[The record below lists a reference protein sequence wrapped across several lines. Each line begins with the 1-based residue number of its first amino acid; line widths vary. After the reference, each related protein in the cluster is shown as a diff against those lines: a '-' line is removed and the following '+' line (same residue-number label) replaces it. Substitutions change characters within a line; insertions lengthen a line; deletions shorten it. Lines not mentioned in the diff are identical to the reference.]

1 MRAAVGSVF
10 DMTASRKALAID
22 LGLTAI
28 VLWFTLAQYGSQGFG
43 DLEGVA
49 TDPDGLGFGLVLL
62 SSIPVLWRRRA
73 PWLVFGITIAASLA
87 LVSFG
92 YAVHA
97 PMGPAVGLYT
107 LAARPDRGP
116 VWPPIAIAA
125 VSYAAFMAIENV
137 VLEVNVERY
146 VVTGLLWAAAWPL
159 GDRQRTVRLRAAEQ
173 AERVEREQRLAVA
186 EERTRIARDLHDSAG
201 HAISNILVQAGAAR
215 VLLDRDPERSR
226 EALAAI
232 EQVARETLVDVER
245 IVGLL
250 REDEGAE
257 LAPLPGIDEIPS
269 LVETHRGAGLAF
281 RGRLD
286 GDGPAGPIPPEVDR
300 SAYRIAQEALT
311 NAARHGAG
319 SAELVVTRGPEAVEL
334 TVTNPVPE
342 RAPARAGSGRGILG
356 MRERAALLG
365 GTLDVGPENGDW
377 RLRAV
382 LPYARA
388 RS

>member
-1 MRAAVGSVF
+1 MAEPALIRDPTV
-10 DMTASRKALAID
+10 RRLAID
-22 LGLTAI
+22 AAI
-28 VLWFTLAQYGSQGFG
+28 SAVVLWFTLAQFGSQGFG

-49 TDPDGLGFGLVLL
+49 TDPDGLGFLLVLL
-62 SSIPVLWRRRA
+62 SAVPLMWRRRA
-73 PWLVFGITIAASLA
+73 PWLVFGVTIAASLA
-87 LVSFG
+87 LVALG
-92 YAVHA
+92 YGVHA
-97 PMGPAVGLYT
+97 PMAPAVGLYT
-107 LAARPDRGP
+107 LASRTDRGP
-116 VWPPIAIAA
+116 IWTPIAAAA
-125 VSYAAFMAIENV
+125 VGYAALVAIQAV
-137 VLEVNVERY
+137 VLELSVERY
-146 VVTGLLWAAAWPL
+146 VVTGLLWAAAWPI
-159 GDRQRTVRLRAAEQ
+159 GDRQRTRRLREAEA
-173 AERVEREQRLAVA
+173 AERVEREQRLAHA
-186 EERTRIARDLHDSAG
+186 EERTRIARDHHDTAG
-201 HAISNILVQAGAAR
+201 HAISNNLVQAGAAR

-232 EQVARETLVDVER
+232 EQVARETLIDVER

-250 REDEGAE
+250 REDEQAE
-257 LAPLPGIDEIPS
+257 LAPLPGIDDIPS

-281 RGRLD
+281 QGRLD
-286 GDGPAGPIPPEVDR
+286 GDGPSDPIPPEVSR

-319 SAELVVTRGPEAVEL
+319 SAEIAVRRGPEAVEL

-342 RAPARAGSGRGILG
+342 RPRARPGGGRGILG

-365 GTLDVGPENGDW
+365 GTLDAGPENGGW